1 MLWKVEHSRKYLEER
16 WDRDQVDWVK
26 IIESESE
33 EKYTN
38 PPNRYSSTSLINKLE
53 ELGIGRPSTYVSIIE
68 SITSVFINSESSLK
82 PRILAIALI
91 NNFMKPYFNQYID
104 YEFSKTMEDELD
116 LILESKN
123 PEESKIKFL
132 QKSHETI
139 KSHVEDYGIQD
150 PLALTTVK
158 LPFESRYVVKTGRI
172 QGKIPYPYLLR
183 DDDFKVGLPPEITIE
198 EIEEEILIDE
208 EELSEYQQK
217 RFGPRGDLII
227 QKQQLIQPIQDQIF
241 NAIRELAKSRN
252 YDFIFDKSADIVM
265 LYSDKRY
272 DVSDQILR
280 TISRANNRKKVDSR
294 KDKREIENE
303 SLIDETTVV
312 SDIENKEKE
321 DISDEKVSTP
331 NKKLT
336 VKELLEQRKQKNS
349 DKRKVKD

>member
-1 MLWKVEHSRKYLEER
+1 MKKSHFFILLFFTTTFLFSQRGIKIGYIDTEYILENLPEYNEVSVRLEEKAADWKKEIEDRSRK
-16 WDRDQVDWVK
+16 
-26 IIESESE
+26 IEQKKES
-33 EKYTN
+33 
-38 PPNRYSSTSLINKLE
+38 L
-53 ELGIGRPSTYVSIIE
+53 
-68 SITSVFINSESSLK
+68 NSE
-82 PRILAIALI
+82 RIL
-91 NNFMKPYFNQYID
+91 
-104 YEFSKTMEDELD
+104 
-116 LILESKN
+116 
-123 PEESKIKFL
+123 
-132 QKSHETI
+132 
-139 KSHVEDYGIQD
+139 
-150 PLALTTVK
+150 LTS
-158 LPFESRYVVKTGRI
+158 EMIG
-172 QGKIPYPYLLR
+172 
-183 DDDFKVGLPPEITIE
+183 

-349 DKRKVKD
+349 NKRKVKD

>member
-1 MLWKVEHSRKYLEER
+1 MKKSYFFILLFLTSTFIFGQRGIKIGYIDTEYILENLPEYNQISKRLEEKAGDWKKEIEERSRKI
-16 WDRDQVDWVK
+16 DQK
-26 IIESESE
+26 KE
-33 EKYTN
+33 
-38 PPNRYSSTSLINKLE
+38 
-53 ELGIGRPSTYVSIIE
+53 
-68 SITSVFINSESSLK
+68 SLK
-82 PRILAIALI
+82 SERIL
-91 NNFMKPYFNQYID
+91 
-104 YEFSKTMEDELD
+104 
-116 LILESKN
+116 
-123 PEESKIKFL
+123 
-132 QKSHETI
+132 
-139 KSHVEDYGIQD
+139 
-150 PLALTTVK
+150 LTS
-158 LPFESRYVVKTGRI
+158 EM
-172 QGKIPYPYLLR
+172 
-183 DDDFKVGLPPEITIE
+183 IE

-321 DISDEKVSTP
+321 DISDEKVSAP

>member
-1 MLWKVEHSRKYLEER
+1 MKKSYFFILLFLTSTFIFGQRGIKIGYIDTEYILENLPEYNQISKRLEEKAGDWKKEIEERSRKI
-16 WDRDQVDWVK
+16 DQK
-26 IIESESE
+26 KE
-33 EKYTN
+33 
-38 PPNRYSSTSLINKLE
+38 
-53 ELGIGRPSTYVSIIE
+53 
-68 SITSVFINSESSLK
+68 SLK
-82 PRILAIALI
+82 SERIL
-91 NNFMKPYFNQYID
+91 
-104 YEFSKTMEDELD
+104 
-116 LILESKN
+116 
-123 PEESKIKFL
+123 
-132 QKSHETI
+132 
-139 KSHVEDYGIQD
+139 
-150 PLALTTVK
+150 LTS
-158 LPFESRYVVKTGRI
+158 EM
-172 QGKIPYPYLLR
+172 
-183 DDDFKVGLPPEITIE
+183 IE

-303 SLIDETTVV
+303 SLIDETTVT
-312 SDIENKEKE
+312 SEIENKEKDDPSE
-321 DISDEKVSTP
+321 KKVSTP

-349 DKRKVKD
+349 NKRKVKD

>member
-1 MLWKVEHSRKYLEER
+1 MKKSYFFILLFLTTTFIFGQRGIKIGYIDTEYILENLPEYNQISKRLEEKAGDWKKEIEERSRKI
-16 WDRDQVDWVK
+16 DQK
-26 IIESESE
+26 KE
-33 EKYTN
+33 
-38 PPNRYSSTSLINKLE
+38 
-53 ELGIGRPSTYVSIIE
+53 
-68 SITSVFINSESSLK
+68 SLK
-82 PRILAIALI
+82 SERIL
-91 NNFMKPYFNQYID
+91 
-104 YEFSKTMEDELD
+104 
-116 LILESKN
+116 
-123 PEESKIKFL
+123 
-132 QKSHETI
+132 
-139 KSHVEDYGIQD
+139 
-150 PLALTTVK
+150 LTS
-158 LPFESRYVVKTGRI
+158 EM
-172 QGKIPYPYLLR
+172 
-183 DDDFKVGLPPEITIE
+183 IE

-303 SLIDETTVV
+303 SLIDETAVV
-312 SDIENKEKE
+312 SEIENKEKDDASE
-321 DISDEKVSTP
+321 EKVSTP

-349 DKRKVKD
+349 NKRKVKD

>member
-1 MLWKVEHSRKYLEER
+1 MKKSYFFILLFLTSTFIFGQRGIKIGYIDTEYILENLPEYNQISKRLEEKAGDWKKEIEERSRKI
-16 WDRDQVDWVK
+16 DQK
-26 IIESESE
+26 KE
-33 EKYTN
+33 
-38 PPNRYSSTSLINKLE
+38 
-53 ELGIGRPSTYVSIIE
+53 
-68 SITSVFINSESSLK
+68 SLK
-82 PRILAIALI
+82 SERIL
-91 NNFMKPYFNQYID
+91 
-104 YEFSKTMEDELD
+104 
-116 LILESKN
+116 
-123 PEESKIKFL
+123 
-132 QKSHETI
+132 
-139 KSHVEDYGIQD
+139 
-150 PLALTTVK
+150 LTS
-158 LPFESRYVVKTGRI
+158 EM
-172 QGKIPYPYLLR
+172 
-183 DDDFKVGLPPEITIE
+183 IE

-303 SLIDETTVV
+303 SLIDETTVI
-312 SDIENKEKE
+312 SEIENKEKDDPSE
-321 DISDEKVSTP
+321 EKVSTP

-349 DKRKVKD
+349 NKRKVKD

>member
-1 MLWKVEHSRKYLEER
+1 MKKSYLFILLFLTSTFIFAQRGIKIGYIDTEYILENLPEYNQISKRLEEKAGDWKKEIEERSRKI
-16 WDRDQVDWVK
+16 DQK
-26 IIESESE
+26 KE
-33 EKYTN
+33 
-38 PPNRYSSTSLINKLE
+38 
-53 ELGIGRPSTYVSIIE
+53 
-68 SITSVFINSESSLK
+68 SLK
-82 PRILAIALI
+82 SERIL
-91 NNFMKPYFNQYID
+91 
-104 YEFSKTMEDELD
+104 
-116 LILESKN
+116 
-123 PEESKIKFL
+123 
-132 QKSHETI
+132 
-139 KSHVEDYGIQD
+139 
-150 PLALTTVK
+150 LTS
-158 LPFESRYVVKTGRI
+158 EM
-172 QGKIPYPYLLR
+172 
-183 DDDFKVGLPPEITIE
+183 IE

-303 SLIDETTVV
+303 SLINETTVTAE
-312 SDIENKEKE
+312 IENKEKDDPSE
-321 DISDEKVSTP
+321 EKVSTP

-349 DKRKVKD
+349 NKRKVKD

>member
-1 MLWKVEHSRKYLEER
+1 MKKSYFFILLFLTTTFIFGQRGIKIGYIDTEYILENLPEYNQISKRLEEKAGDWKKEIEERSRKI
-16 WDRDQVDWVK
+16 DQK
-26 IIESESE
+26 KE
-33 EKYTN
+33 
-38 PPNRYSSTSLINKLE
+38 
-53 ELGIGRPSTYVSIIE
+53 
-68 SITSVFINSESSLK
+68 SLK
-82 PRILAIALI
+82 SERIL
-91 NNFMKPYFNQYID
+91 
-104 YEFSKTMEDELD
+104 
-116 LILESKN
+116 
-123 PEESKIKFL
+123 
-132 QKSHETI
+132 
-139 KSHVEDYGIQD
+139 
-150 PLALTTVK
+150 LTS
-158 LPFESRYVVKTGRI
+158 EM
-172 QGKIPYPYLLR
+172 
-183 DDDFKVGLPPEITIE
+183 IE
-198 EIEEEILIDE
+198 EIEEEIFIDE

-303 SLIDETTVV
+303 SLIDETIVA
-312 SDIENKEKE
+312 SEIENKEKDDPSE
-321 DISDEKVSTP
+321 EKVSTP

-349 DKRKVKD
+349 NKRKVKD

>member
-1 MLWKVEHSRKYLEER
+1 MKKSYFFILLFLTSTFIFGQRGIKIGYIDTEYILENLPEYNQISKRLEEKAGDWKKEIEERSRKI
-16 WDRDQVDWVK
+16 DQK
-26 IIESESE
+26 KES
-33 EKYTN
+33 
-38 PPNRYSSTSLINKLE
+38 L
-53 ELGIGRPSTYVSIIE
+53 
-68 SITSVFINSESSLK
+68 NSE
-82 PRILAIALI
+82 RIL
-91 NNFMKPYFNQYID
+91 
-104 YEFSKTMEDELD
+104 
-116 LILESKN
+116 
-123 PEESKIKFL
+123 
-132 QKSHETI
+132 
-139 KSHVEDYGIQD
+139 
-150 PLALTTVK
+150 LTS
-158 LPFESRYVVKTGRI
+158 EM
-172 QGKIPYPYLLR
+172 
-183 DDDFKVGLPPEITIE
+183 IE

-349 DKRKVKD
+349 NKRKVKD

>member
-1 MLWKVEHSRKYLEER
+1 MKKSYFFILLFLTTTFIFGQRGIKIGYIDTEYILENLPEFNQISKRLEEKAGDWKKEIEERSRKI
-16 WDRDQVDWVK
+16 DQK
-26 IIESESE
+26 KE
-33 EKYTN
+33 
-38 PPNRYSSTSLINKLE
+38 
-53 ELGIGRPSTYVSIIE
+53 
-68 SITSVFINSESSLK
+68 SLK
-82 PRILAIALI
+82 SERIL
-91 NNFMKPYFNQYID
+91 
-104 YEFSKTMEDELD
+104 
-116 LILESKN
+116 
-123 PEESKIKFL
+123 
-132 QKSHETI
+132 
-139 KSHVEDYGIQD
+139 
-150 PLALTTVK
+150 LTS
-158 LPFESRYVVKTGRI
+158 EM
-172 QGKIPYPYLLR
+172 
-183 DDDFKVGLPPEITIE
+183 IE

-303 SLIDETTVV
+303 SLIDETTVL
-312 SDIENKEKE
+312 SEIENKEKDDVSE
-321 DISDEKVSTP
+321 EKVSTP
-331 NKKLT
+331 DKKLT

-349 DKRKVKD
+349 NKRKVKD

>member
-1 MLWKVEHSRKYLEER
+1 MKKSYFFILLFLTSTFIFGQRGIKIGYIDTEYILENLPEYNQISKRLEEKAGDWKKEIEERSRKI
-16 WDRDQVDWVK
+16 DQK
-26 IIESESE
+26 KE
-33 EKYTN
+33 
-38 PPNRYSSTSLINKLE
+38 
-53 ELGIGRPSTYVSIIE
+53 
-68 SITSVFINSESSLK
+68 SLK
-82 PRILAIALI
+82 SERIL
-91 NNFMKPYFNQYID
+91 
-104 YEFSKTMEDELD
+104 
-116 LILESKN
+116 
-123 PEESKIKFL
+123 
-132 QKSHETI
+132 
-139 KSHVEDYGIQD
+139 
-150 PLALTTVK
+150 LTS
-158 LPFESRYVVKTGRI
+158 EM
-172 QGKIPYPYLLR
+172 
-183 DDDFKVGLPPEITIE
+183 IE

-312 SDIENKEKE
+312 SEIENKEKDNASE
-321 DISDEKVSTP
+321 EKVPTP

-349 DKRKVKD
+349 NKRKVKD

>member
-1 MLWKVEHSRKYLEER
+1 M
-16 WDRDQVDWVK
+16 
-26 IIESESE
+26 
-33 EKYTN
+33 
-38 PPNRYSSTSLINKLE
+38 
-53 ELGIGRPSTYVSIIE
+53 
-68 SITSVFINSESSLK
+68 
-82 PRILAIALI
+82 
-91 NNFMKPYFNQYID
+91 
-104 YEFSKTMEDELD
+104 
-116 LILESKN
+116 
-123 PEESKIKFL
+123 
-132 QKSHETI
+132 
-139 KSHVEDYGIQD
+139 
-150 PLALTTVK
+150 
-158 LPFESRYVVKTGRI
+158 
-172 QGKIPYPYLLR
+172 
-183 DDDFKVGLPPEITIE
+183 IE

-312 SDIENKEKE
+312 SDIEKKEKE

-349 DKRKVKD
+349 NKRKVKD

>member
-1 MLWKVEHSRKYLEER
+1 MKKSYFFILLFLTSTFIFGQRGIKIGYIDTEYILENLPEYNQISKRLEEKAGDWKKEIEERSRKI
-16 WDRDQVDWVK
+16 DQK
-26 IIESESE
+26 KE
-33 EKYTN
+33 
-38 PPNRYSSTSLINKLE
+38 
-53 ELGIGRPSTYVSIIE
+53 
-68 SITSVFINSESSLK
+68 SLK
-82 PRILAIALI
+82 SERIL
-91 NNFMKPYFNQYID
+91 
-104 YEFSKTMEDELD
+104 
-116 LILESKN
+116 
-123 PEESKIKFL
+123 
-132 QKSHETI
+132 
-139 KSHVEDYGIQD
+139 
-150 PLALTTVK
+150 LTS
-158 LPFESRYVVKTGRI
+158 EM
-172 QGKIPYPYLLR
+172 
-183 DDDFKVGLPPEITIE
+183 IE

-303 SLIDETTVV
+303 SLIDETTVA
-312 SDIENKEKE
+312 SEIENKEKDDSSE
-321 DISDEKVSTP
+321 EKISTP

-349 DKRKVKD
+349 NKRKVKD

>member
-1 MLWKVEHSRKYLEER
+1 MKKSYFFILLFLTSTFIFGQRGIKIGYIDTEYILENLPEYNQISKRLEEKAGDWKKEIEERSRKI
-16 WDRDQVDWVK
+16 DQK
-26 IIESESE
+26 KE
-33 EKYTN
+33 
-38 PPNRYSSTSLINKLE
+38 
-53 ELGIGRPSTYVSIIE
+53 
-68 SITSVFINSESSLK
+68 SLK
-82 PRILAIALI
+82 SERIL
-91 NNFMKPYFNQYID
+91 
-104 YEFSKTMEDELD
+104 
-116 LILESKN
+116 
-123 PEESKIKFL
+123 
-132 QKSHETI
+132 
-139 KSHVEDYGIQD
+139 
-150 PLALTTVK
+150 LTS
-158 LPFESRYVVKTGRI
+158 EM
-172 QGKIPYPYLLR
+172 
-183 DDDFKVGLPPEITIE
+183 IE

-303 SLIDETTVV
+303 SLIDETMVV

-349 DKRKVKD
+349 NKRKVKD

>member
-1 MLWKVEHSRKYLEER
+1 MKKSYFFILLFLTTTFIFGQRGIKIGYIDTEYILENLPEYNQISKRLEEKAGDWKKEIEERSRKI
-16 WDRDQVDWVK
+16 DQK
-26 IIESESE
+26 KE
-33 EKYTN
+33 
-38 PPNRYSSTSLINKLE
+38 
-53 ELGIGRPSTYVSIIE
+53 
-68 SITSVFINSESSLK
+68 SLK
-82 PRILAIALI
+82 SERIL
-91 NNFMKPYFNQYID
+91 
-104 YEFSKTMEDELD
+104 
-116 LILESKN
+116 
-123 PEESKIKFL
+123 
-132 QKSHETI
+132 
-139 KSHVEDYGIQD
+139 
-150 PLALTTVK
+150 LTS
-158 LPFESRYVVKTGRI
+158 EM
-172 QGKIPYPYLLR
+172 
-183 DDDFKVGLPPEITIE
+183 IE

-303 SLIDETTVV
+303 SLIDETTVT
-312 SDIENKEKE
+312 SEIENKEKDDPSE
-321 DISDEKVSTP
+321 EKVSTP
-331 NKKLT
+331 NKRLT

-349 DKRKVKD
+349 NKRKVKD

>member
-1 MLWKVEHSRKYLEER
+1 MKKSYFFILLFLTSTFIFGQRGIKIGYIDTEYILENLPEYNQISKRLEEKAGDWKKEIEERSRKI
-16 WDRDQVDWVK
+16 DQK
-26 IIESESE
+26 KE
-33 EKYTN
+33 
-38 PPNRYSSTSLINKLE
+38 
-53 ELGIGRPSTYVSIIE
+53 
-68 SITSVFINSESSLK
+68 SLK
-82 PRILAIALI
+82 SERIL
-91 NNFMKPYFNQYID
+91 
-104 YEFSKTMEDELD
+104 
-116 LILESKN
+116 
-123 PEESKIKFL
+123 
-132 QKSHETI
+132 
-139 KSHVEDYGIQD
+139 
-150 PLALTTVK
+150 LTS
-158 LPFESRYVVKTGRI
+158 EM
-172 QGKIPYPYLLR
+172 
-183 DDDFKVGLPPEITIE
+183 IE

-303 SLIDETTVV
+303 SLIDQSTVV
-312 SDIENKEKE
+312 SEIENKERDDATE
-321 DISDEKVSTP
+321 EKVSNP

-349 DKRKVKD
+349 NKRKVKD

>member
-1 MLWKVEHSRKYLEER
+1 MKKSYFFILLFLTSTFIFGQRGIKIGYIDTEYILENLPEYNQISKRLEEKAGDWKKEIEERSRKI
-16 WDRDQVDWVK
+16 DQK
-26 IIESESE
+26 KE
-33 EKYTN
+33 
-38 PPNRYSSTSLINKLE
+38 
-53 ELGIGRPSTYVSIIE
+53 
-68 SITSVFINSESSLK
+68 SLK
-82 PRILAIALI
+82 SERIL
-91 NNFMKPYFNQYID
+91 
-104 YEFSKTMEDELD
+104 
-116 LILESKN
+116 
-123 PEESKIKFL
+123 
-132 QKSHETI
+132 
-139 KSHVEDYGIQD
+139 
-150 PLALTTVK
+150 LTS
-158 LPFESRYVVKTGRI
+158 EM
-172 QGKIPYPYLLR
+172 
-183 DDDFKVGLPPEITIE
+183 IE

-208 EELSEYQQK
+208 QELSEYQQK

-303 SLIDETTVV
+303 SLIDETTIV

-349 DKRKVKD
+349 NKRKVKD

>member
-1 MLWKVEHSRKYLEER
+1 MKKSYFFILLFLATTFIFGQRGIKIGYIDTEYILENLPEYNQISKRLEEKAGDWKKEIEERSRKI
-16 WDRDQVDWVK
+16 DQK
-26 IIESESE
+26 KE
-33 EKYTN
+33 
-38 PPNRYSSTSLINKLE
+38 
-53 ELGIGRPSTYVSIIE
+53 
-68 SITSVFINSESSLK
+68 SLK
-82 PRILAIALI
+82 SERIL
-91 NNFMKPYFNQYID
+91 
-104 YEFSKTMEDELD
+104 
-116 LILESKN
+116 
-123 PEESKIKFL
+123 
-132 QKSHETI
+132 
-139 KSHVEDYGIQD
+139 
-150 PLALTTVK
+150 LTS
-158 LPFESRYVVKTGRI
+158 EM
-172 QGKIPYPYLLR
+172 
-183 DDDFKVGLPPEITIE
+183 IE

-303 SLIDETTVV
+303 SLIDETTVA
-312 SDIENKEKE
+312 SEIENKEKDDPSE
-321 DISDEKVSTP
+321 EKVSTP

-349 DKRKVKD
+349 NKRKVKD